1 MSQQLL
7 RMTSRVKFSED
18 MMRIW
23 GDEQAK
29 ILFLEEKKSVFSLIC
44 DKYPETNQFKL
55 FYTTI

>member
-1 MSQQLL
+1 MK
-7 RMTSRVKFSED
+7 SRVKFSED

-23 GDEQAK
+23 GDELKQRFCSLK
-29 ILFLEEKKSVFSLIC
+29 KKSVFSLIC